1 MTWHADAALLD
12 RYACGD
18 IDQARASSVEAH
30 LLNCAHCRG
39 AVAARVPPD
48 RLEAGWLAMERVL
61 DAPRPGPVE
70 RLLLRMGIPQH
81 LARLLAATPALRLSW
96 LSAVSLALA
105 FAVIASYNG
114 QGEARMLAFLLVAP
128 LLPVAGVAVA
138 FAPGIDP
145 AYEIA
150 LAAPMASFRLLL
162 VRAAAVLAST
172 AVLAGLAALALPEVG
187 WVVAA
192 WVLPALGLSAV
203 SLALS
208 SVAAPLPSAAAV
220 ASVWLVGVLGSEV
233 LAARRAGA
241 VWGSGGLHSVAFDP
255 AGQVAFAVMAAT
267 AVLVVLVRRD
277 AYEFGRVS

>member
-1 MTWHADAALLD
+1 MTWHADTALLD

-18 IDQARASSVEAH
+18 IDQARASSLEAH
-30 LLNCAHCRG
+30 LLNCADCRG

-48 RLEAGWLAMERVL
+48 RLRASWLEMERVL

-70 RLLLRMGIPQH
+70 RLLLFVGIPQH

-105 FAVIASYNG
+105 FAVIASYSG

-145 AYEIA
+145 AYEVA

-255 AGQVAFAVMAAT
+255 AGQVAFAVMAAA